1 MPLIETKKL
10 RFSWPDG
17 SLALDGVDFRAERG
31 ERIALV
37 GANGSGKS
45 TLLLHLGGCL
55 APDSGTCLIEGVPA
69 DPEGERA
76 RRTVGLTWQDPD
88 DQLFMPTVLE
98 DVSFGLV
105 ARGVDHVEAARRALE
120 QLSALGA
127 AHLADRAPHRL
138 SGGEK
143 RIAAIAGVLV
153 TKPKV
158 LALDEPTASLD
169 PKSRRRLI
177 VLLSSLD
184 ATLVVATHDLDM
196 ALDVCDRAV
205 VLRRGSVAGTGP
217 LPAIFEDREFLARC
231 DLEPPLRF
239 GRDDCRP
246 ADFARKPI
254 PRTD

>member
-1 MPLIETKKL
+1 MPLIEAKRL

-17 SLALDGVDFRAERG
+17 SLALDGADFRAERG

-69 DPEGERA
+69 DPKGERA

-105 ARGVDHVEAARRALE
+105 ARGIDHAEAARRALE

-153 TKPKV
+153 TEPKV

-184 ATLVVATHDLDM
+184 ATLVVATHDLARVAAIATERI
-196 ALDVCDRAV
+196 ALERA
-205 VLRRGSVAGTGP
+205 
-217 LPAIFEDREFLARC
+217 
-231 DLEPPLRF
+231 
-239 GRDDCRP
+239 
-246 ADFARKPI
+246 
-254 PRTD
+254 

>member
-1 MPLIETKKL
+1 MPLIEVKKL

-17 SLALDGVDFRAERG
+17 SPALDGVDFRAERG
-31 ERIALV
+31 DRIALV

-55 APDSGTCLIEGVPA
+55 APDAGTYLIEDVPA
-69 DPEGERA
+69 DPKGERA

-105 ARGVDHVEAARRALE
+105 ARGVDHAEAARRARK
-120 QLSALGA
+120 QLAALGA
-127 AHLADRAPHRL
+127 AHLAERAPHRL

-143 RIAAIAGVLV
+143 RIVALAGALV

-177 VLLSSLD
+177 LLLSSLD
-184 ATLVVATHDLDM
+184 TTLIVATHDLDM
-196 ALDVCDRAV
+196 ALDVCATAI
-205 VLRRGSVAGTGP
+205 VLRRGAVAGAGR
-217 LPAIFEDREFLARC
+217 LPGLFEDSDFLARC

-239 GRDDCRP
+239 GRE
-246 ADFARKPI
+246 
-254 PRTD
+254 